1 MFFIVLDIRLIK
13 RTYPLVISKYIK
25 NRSVCLIDKCV
36 RSIGLPEPM
45 LFFTLLCSMLEILSV
60 NLADNKERI

>member
-1 MFFIVLDIRLIK
+1 M
-13 RTYPLVISKYIK
+13 ISKYIK